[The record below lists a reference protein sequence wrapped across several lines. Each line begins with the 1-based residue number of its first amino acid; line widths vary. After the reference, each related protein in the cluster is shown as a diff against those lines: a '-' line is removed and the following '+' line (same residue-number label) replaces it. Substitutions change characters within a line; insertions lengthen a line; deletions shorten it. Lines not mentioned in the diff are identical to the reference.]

1 MWPFEKKEPLKNTV
15 KDRDFVPFVEP
26 AFKFLSTQYY
36 RFKKDSDTPYGRYK
50 WISTFL
56 QEVEL
61 RMDLKTLGAYL
72 DEIEKNISGGKGTI
86 NLGNVV
92 LIINKMRTRAA
103 LHFDVET
110 AKKLASVIYFDE
122 TEDLTTYDRQKGR
135 EKMEAWGKDL
145 KQMDF
150 FLTKPMR
157 ELLGL
162 NDISETALADYINQQ
177 LEIIKVLTSETPE
190 ASSESSSTIKSNN

>member
-1 MWPFEKKEPLKNTV
+1 MPMNLFKYFKKPSIQKNTLH
-15 KDRDFVPFVEP
+15 DPDLALQIEP

-36 RFKKDSDTPYGRYK
+36 RFKKDVEMPYGRYK
-50 WISTFL
+50 WVSTFL

-61 RMDLKTLGAYL
+61 RMDLKTLSAYL
-72 DEIEKNISGGKGTI
+72 DEIEKNISGEKGKI
-86 NLGNVV
+86 NLSTVA
-92 LIINKMRTRAA
+92 LTIAKMRTRTA

-122 TEDLTTYDRQKGR
+122 TENLTTYDRQKGR
-135 EKMEAWGKDL
+135 EKMDSWGRDL
-145 KQMDF
+145 KVMDF

-162 NDISETALADYINQQ
+162 NDISETALADYISQQ
-177 LEIIKVLTSETPE
+177 VEIIKALTFEMPE
-190 ASSESSSTIKSNN
+190 ASSENT

>member
-1 MWPFEKKEPLKNTV
+1 MINLFKKKVHKKNTIH
-15 KDRDFVPFVEP
+15 DPDFAPFIEP

-56 QEVEL
+56 HEVEL
-61 RMDLKTLGAYL
+61 RMDLKTLQGYI
-72 DEIEKNISGGKGTI
+72 DYIKKHISGEKGKI
-86 NLGNVV
+86 NLGEVSV
-92 LIINKMRTRAA
+92 TIAKMETRMA

-122 TEDLTTYDRQKGR
+122 DEDLTTYDRQKGR
-135 EKMEAWGKDL
+135 EKMDAWGKDL
-145 KQMDF
+145 KVMDF

-162 NDISETALADYINQQ
+162 NDISETALTDYISQQ
-177 LEIIKVLTSETPE
+177 VEIIKALTSEMPE
-190 ASSESSSTIKSNN
+190 ASSEST